1 MRLRYLKSNKDW
13 SAKRSAV
20 FMIIK
25 NASVYT
31 EDGIFL
37 TKDIYINDNRFV
49 D

>member
-1 MRLRYLKSNKDW
+1 
-13 SAKRSAV
+13 
-20 FMIIK
+20 MIIK

-49 D
+49 DCKEKVRDTQVLDASD